1 MIQARKRNKKTQGTT
16 YYIYDEKNKTFIE
29 FLQIGI
35 KGYYLDISVNLDING
50 RAILYKEDKEITTK
64 FYNYE
69 TNTWEDTVV
78 TLPCYTLLSDG
89 ILNNI
94 YTTGIDSNSSVPD
107 NYEVPYLY
115 NNVVID
121 DNFYVTTEETDSI
134 DGKYTN
140 VYLSGVY
147 SDRFYRLPSGVW
159 SDSTEREY
167 KASYLKSSFASSPIN
182 GLIISNP
189 FNSVKNGERHDTSSL
204 NCIQREKY
212 GFPMGAFSIGDKL
225 SRSLDNYNF
234 FGYKP
239 ELWSKEYTNLIS
251 TSILEAYKKY
261 GFVRGRDSYVHYIFK
276 DGIADNDN
284 GAYSKYNMYIDIEES
299 TVEPTYYTGNFS
311 QNRTPTYNNI
321 ILDINLDNHDSQTNS
336 RYYIPKNKN
345 TENPFHLY
353 FLTKGNNGNHYS
365 LPSYSGTIMNSLLD
379 DVEFYNIYIS
389 EDYNACLKY
398 LDDGTVPKDAS
409 IKYADDDGNEVDK
422 DGAGKDEDESKY
434 DKQDEKNPT
443 NGAISCGGNN
453 YYLMSSEQLNN
464 FIKWFNNYTPSA
476 EEIAS
481 NMFTNKYGNLLECV
495 CGISYVPCAINKY
508 YTNQGTETIKIG
520 KLDTGISANVIKN
533 EGSNF
538 KLAEFKIERKFNN
551 FLDYEPYTKYQ
562 LYLPYVGVIE
572 LPTNTIVSNKGTT
585 VVVKG
590 AIDISTLTLTYTI
603 YSNGMVIYETSVSY
617 GQSIPISLTDR
628 IGTFSSAITET
639 ANRAVGA
646 IVAGATGNIMGVV
659 GNIAS
664 YHYKESPIVSTGTS
678 TSSGGRFQP
687 QKCYLIG
694 SYPVTKRP
702 DTYGHNVGF
711 PCMKSIKLNDNSLK
725 GFTKCHN
732 PVIEFG
738 NTKRVDESIVYPYES
753 EIEELY
759 NILKE
764 GFYL

>member
-1 MIQARKRNKKTQGTT
+1 MIQARKRNKKTKGTS
-16 YYIYDEKNKTFIE
+16 YYLYDEINKTFIE
-29 FLQIGI
+29 FLRIGLN
-35 KGYYLDISVNLDING
+35 GYYLDISVNLDIEG
-50 RAILYKEDKEITTK
+50 RAILYKEEKQITTK
-64 FYNYE
+64 FYSYD

-89 ILNNI
+89 IIKNI
-94 YTTGIDSNSSVPD
+94 YTTGVDSYSSVPN
-107 NYEVPYLY
+107 NYEVPLSY

-121 DNFYVTTEETDSI
+121 DNLYVTIEETSSI

-140 VYLSGVY
+140 VNLSGVY
-147 SDRFYRLPSGVW
+147 SDRFYRLPSGTW
-159 SDSTEREY
+159 SDSKEREY
-167 KASYLKSSFASSPIN
+167 KASYLKSSFVSSPIN
-182 GLIISNP
+182 GLIINNP
-189 FNSVKNGERHDTSSL
+189 FNNVKNGAQHDTSNS
-204 NCIQREKY
+204 NCIQCEKY

-225 SRSLDNYNF
+225 SRNLDNYNF

-239 ELWSKEYTNLIS
+239 ELWSKKYTNLIS

-261 GFVRGRDSYVHYIFK
+261 GFVRGTNSYVPYIFK
-276 DGIADNDN
+276 DGVADNDN
-284 GAYSKYNMYIDIEES
+284 GAYSVYNMYIDIESS

-311 QNRTPTYNNI
+311 QNRNPTYNNI
-321 ILDINLDNHDSQTNS
+321 ILDINLDNHDSQTNA
-336 RYYIPKNKN
+336 RYYIDKNGNKV
-345 TENPFHLY
+345 NPLHLY
-353 FLTKGNNGNHYS
+353 FSNKGNNGNYYS
-365 LPSYSGTIMNSLLD
+365 VPSYSGTIMNSLLD

-398 LDDGTVPKDAS
+398 LDDGTVPKDAT

-422 DGAGKDEDESKY
+422 DGAGKDEDDSKY

-443 NGAISCGGNN
+443 HGAISCGGNN
-453 YYLMSSEQLNN
+453 YYIMSSEQLNS
-464 FIKWFNNYTPSA
+464 FISWFNNYTPSA
-476 EEIAS
+476 DEIAS
-481 NMFTNKYGNLLECV
+481 NIFTNKYGNLLECV

-508 YTNQGTETIKIG
+508 YTNQGAETIKIG

-538 KLAEFKIERKFNN
+538 TLAEFKIERKFNN
-551 FLDYEPYTKYQ
+551 FLDYDPYTKYQ

-572 LPTNTIVSNKGTT
+572 LPTNTIVSNKGST

-628 IGTFSSAITET
+628 IGTFTSAITET
-639 ANRAVGA
+639 TNRAVGA
-646 IVAGATGNIMGVV
+646 VVAGATGNVMGVAA
-659 GNIAS
+659 NIAS
-664 YHYKESPIVSTGTS
+664 FHYKESPVVSTGTS

-687 QKCYLIG
+687 QKCYLIA

-732 PVIEFG
+732 PVIKFG
-738 NTKRVDESIVYPYES
+738 NSKRIDDSIVYPYES

>member
-1 MIQARKRNKKTQGTT
+1 MIQARKRNRRFSGNTF
-16 YYIYDEKNKTFIE
+16 YYPNNDIPIE
-29 FLQIGI
+29 FLKIG
-35 KGYYLDISVNLDING
+35 YSCNYVDISVNIDIEG

-69 TNTWEDTVV
+69 NNAWEDTTV
-78 TLPCYTLLSDG
+78 TLPCYTILSDG
-89 ILNNI
+89 ILKNA
-94 YTTGIDSNSSVPD
+94 YTTGVDGKSQTLNGK
-107 NYEVPYLY
+107 EVPYSY
-115 NNVVID
+115 NSVIINDNEVVS
-121 DNFYVTTEETDSI
+121 VSESDSLN
-134 DGKYTN
+134 GKYKN
-140 VYLSGVY
+140 ISVSGAY
-147 SDRFYRLPSGVW
+147 SDSFYKLPSGTW
-159 SDSTEREY
+159 TDNAEREY
-167 KASYLKSSFASSPIN
+167 KASMIKSSFVSSPTN
-182 GLIISNP
+182 GLIITNP
-189 FNSVKNGERHDTSSL
+189 FNRVKNGASHDTSNS
-204 NCIQREKY
+204 NYIQRELY
-212 GFPMGAFSIGDKL
+212 GFPMGAFSNGDQL
-225 SRSLDNYNF
+225 SRDKNNYNF

-239 ELWSKEYTNLIS
+239 ELWSYKYTNIPI

-261 GFVRGRDSYVHYIFK
+261 GVVRGNPDSVRYIFN
-276 DGIADNDN
+276 DGVAENVD
-284 GAYSKYNMYIDIEES
+284 GSYTSYNMYIDIENTS
-299 TVEPTYYTGNFS
+299 V
-311 QNRTPTYNNI
+311 TPTYFAGGAQRNQSNPTYDNI
-321 ILDINLDNHDSQTNS
+321 ILDINLDNHVSQTNS
-336 RYYIPKNKN
+336 RYYIKQDTSHN
-345 TENPFHLY
+345 TPYHLY
-353 FLTKGNNGNHYS
+353 NNPPSGSYTRLT
-365 LPSYSGTIMNSLLD
+365 PFSGEIMNSLLD

-389 EDYNACLKY
+389 KDYDACLKY

-409 IKYADDDGNEVDK
+409 IKYADEDGNEIDK
-422 DGAGKDEDESKY
+422 DNPGKDDDDSKY

-443 NGAISCGGNN
+443 NGAITCGGNN

-464 FIKWFNNYTPSA
+464 FISWFNNYTPSA

-481 NMFTNKYGNLLECV
+481 NIFTNKYGNLLECV

-572 LPTNTIVSNKGTT
+572 LPTNTIVSNKGSS

-639 ANRAVGA
+639 TNRAVGA
-646 IVAGATGNIMGVV
+646 VVAGATGNVMGVAT
-659 GNIAS
+659 NIAS
-664 YHYKESPIVSTGTS
+664 YHYKESPVVSTGTS

-687 QKCYLIG
+687 QKCYLIA

-702 DTYGHNVGF
+702 DTYGHNLGF

-738 NTKRVDESIVYPYES
+738 NSKRGENSIVYPYES

>member
-1 MIQARKRNKKTQGTT
+1 MIQARKRNKQIRGTT
-16 YYIYDEKNKTFIE
+16 YYLYDENNKS
-29 FLQIGI
+29 FLE
-35 KGYYLDISVNLDING
+35 YLQTGDACDFTDISVNIDING
-50 RAILYKEDKEITTK
+50 RAILYKEEKKITTK
-64 FYNYE
+64 FYNYDN
-69 TNTWEDTVV
+69 NTWEDTVV

-89 ILNNI
+89 ILNDI
-94 YTTGIDSNSSVPD
+94 YTTGVDSYINVPND
-107 NYEVPYLY
+107 YEVPYLY
-115 NNVVID
+115 NDVVID
-121 DNFYVTTEETDSI
+121 ENLYITVDETNSI

-140 VYLSGVY
+140 VNLSGVY
-147 SDRFYRLPSGVW
+147 SDRFYRFPSGAW
-159 SDSTEREY
+159 SDSEEREY
-167 KASYLKSSFASSPIN
+167 KASYIKSSFASSPVN

-189 FNSVKNGERHDTSSL
+189 FNSVKNGAKHDTSYS
-204 NCIQREKY
+204 NCIQSEKN
-212 GFPMGAFSIGDKL
+212 GFPMGAFSKGDQL
-225 SRSLDNYNF
+225 SRNLDNYNF

-239 ELWSKEYTNLIS
+239 ELWSKQYTTLIS
-251 TSILEAYKKY
+251 TAILEAYKKY
-261 GFVRGRDSYVHYIFK
+261 GFVRGASDKVCYIFK
-276 DGIADNDN
+276 DGVAEDEN
-284 GAYSKYNMYIDIEES
+284 GAYSKYNAYIDIES
-299 TVEPTYYTGNFS
+299 SLVTPTYYTGNFS
-311 QNRTPTYNNI
+311 QNGNPTYNNI

-336 RYYIPKNKN
+336 RYYIPKNGN
-345 TENPFHLY
+345 VDSPLHLY
-353 FLTKGNNGNHYS
+353 AVTNGNKGKYYS
-365 LPSYSGTIMNSLLD
+365 LTSFSGTIMNTLLD

-409 IKYADDDGNEVDK
+409 IKYADDDGNEIDK

-443 NGAISCGGNN
+443 KGAISCCGNN
-453 YYLMSSEQLNN
+453 YYLMSSEQLNS
-464 FIKWFNNYTPSA
+464 FISWFNNYTPSA

-481 NMFTNKYGNLLECV
+481 NIFTNKYGNLLECV
-495 CGISYVPCAINKY
+495 CGISYVPCAISKY
-508 YTNQGTETIKIG
+508 YKNQGTETIKIG

-551 FLDYEPYTKYQ
+551 FLDYDPYTKYQ

-639 ANRAVGA
+639 TNRAVGA
-646 IVAGATGNIMGVV
+646 VVAGATGNVMGVAT
-659 GNIAS
+659 NIAS
-664 YHYKESPIVSTGTS
+664 YHYKESPVVSTGTS

-687 QKCYLIG
+687 QKCYLIA

-738 NTKRVDESIVYPYES
+738 NSKRVDDSIVYPYES

>member
-1 MIQARKRNKKTQGTT
+1 MIQARKRNKRTGGSS
-16 YYIYDEKNKTFIE
+16 YFYKNGNNVIK
-29 FLQIGI
+29 FLEYGSG
-35 KGYYLDISVNLDING
+35 GYYVDISVNLDIEG
-50 RAILYKEDKEITTK
+50 RAILYKEDKVIPTK
-64 FYNYE
+64 YYNYV
-69 TNTWEDTVV
+69 NNAWEDTTV
-78 TLPCYTLLSDG
+78 TLPCYTILSDG
-89 ILNNI
+89 ILKNA
-94 YTTGIDSNSSVPD
+94 YTTGVDGVKGVPSG
-107 NYEVPYLY
+107 NEVPYSY
-115 NNVVID
+115 NSVIVNDEEVVK
-121 DNFYVTTEETDSI
+121 VTETDSL
-134 DGKYTN
+134 DGKYQIIRI
-140 VYLSGVY
+140 SGAY
-147 SDRFYRLPSGVW
+147 SNSFYRFPSGEW
-159 SDSTEREY
+159 SEDDVRKY
-167 KASYLKSSFASSPIN
+167 KSSYLKSSFVSSPLN
-182 GLIISNP
+182 GLIIKNP
-189 FNSVKNGERHDTSSL
+189 FNNVKNGASHDTS
-204 NCIQREKY
+204 NNNNIQNETY
-212 GFPMGAFSIGDKL
+212 GFPMGAFSIGDQL
-225 SRSLDNYNF
+225 SRDKNNYNF

-239 ELWSKEYTNLIS
+239 ELWSTRYTALQI

-261 GFVRGRDSYVHYIFK
+261 GIVRGNADAVRYIFK
-276 DGIADNDN
+276 DGIAENVD
-284 GAYSKYNMYIDIEES
+284 GSYSSYDMYISMES
-299 TVEPTYYTGNFS
+299 SSITPTYYAPGITRNTK
-311 QNRTPTYNNI
+311 NILYDNI
-321 ILDINLDNHDSQTNS
+321 ILDINIDNHVDQSQS
-336 RYYIPKNKN
+336 KYYINQD
-345 TENPFHLY
+345 TEYTTPFHLY
-353 FLTKGNNGNHYS
+353 SNLSNKHYNS
-365 LPSYSGTIMNSLLD
+365 LACFSGSIMESLLD

-389 EDYNACLKY
+389 KDYDACLKY
-398 LDDGTVPKDAS
+398 LDDGTVPKDAT
-409 IKYADDDGNEVDK
+409 IKHADEDGNEIDK
-422 DGAGKDEDESKY
+422 DNPGKDDDDSKY

-443 NGAISCGGNN
+443 QGAISCGGNN
-453 YYLMSSEQLNN
+453 YYLMSSEQLNS
-464 FIKWFNNYTPSA
+464 FISWFNNYTPSA
-476 EEIAS
+476 DEITS
-481 NMFTNKYGNLLECV
+481 NIFTNKYGNLLECV

-562 LYLPYVGVIE
+562 LYIPYVGVIE

-639 ANRAVGA
+639 TNRAVGA
-646 IVAGATGNIMGVV
+646 VVAGATGNVMGVV
-659 GNIAS
+659 TNIAS
-664 YHYKESPIVSTGTS
+664 YHYKESPVVSTGTS

-687 QKCYLIG
+687 QKCYLIA

-738 NTKRVDESIVYPYES
+738 NSKRVDDSIVYPYES

>member
-1 MIQARKRNKKTQGTT
+1 MIQARKKNKRTLGSTR
-16 YYIYDEKNKTFIE
+16 YYINNDSFIE
-29 FLQIGI
+29 FLRFGRTLF
-35 KGYYLDISVNLDING
+35 YVDVSVNLDIDG
-50 RAILYKEDKEITTK
+50 RAILYKEDKELNTK
-64 FYNYE
+64 YYDYE
-69 TNTWEDTVV
+69 TKTWKDTVV

-89 ILNNI
+89 TLKKA
-94 YTTGIDSNSSVPD
+94 YTTGIADSGATPND
-107 NYEVPYLY
+107 YEVPYSY
-115 NNVVID
+115 NSVVINED
-121 DNFYVTTEETDSI
+121 EVIKVTETESLS
-134 DGKYTN
+134 GKYKEVSLT
-140 VYLSGVY
+140 GAY
-147 SDRFYRLPSGVW
+147 SDSFYRYPSGKW
-159 SDSTEREY
+159 SESVERKY
-167 KASYLKSSFASSPIN
+167 KASYLKSSHVSSPLN

-189 FNSVKNGERHDTSSL
+189 FNSIKNGSTSHDTSVN
-204 NCIQREKY
+204 NCIQNEKIN
-212 GFPMGAFSIGDKL
+212 FPMGAFSKGDQL
-225 SRSLDNYNF
+225 SRDKNNYNF

-239 ELWSKEYTNLIS
+239 ELWSRNTNLVVTS
-251 TSILEAYKKY
+251 TLEAYKKY
-261 GFVRGRDSYVHYIFK
+261 GVIRGNFNIVHALFK
-276 DGIADNDN
+276 DGVAENVN
-284 GAYSKYNMYIDIEES
+284 GSYSEYDMYIDIENS
-299 TVEPTYYTGNFS
+299 NIEPTYYASGVSLNS
-311 QNRTPTYNNI
+311 KPIYDNI
-321 ILDINLDNHDSQTNS
+321 ILDINLDNHDSQTDS
-336 RYYIPKNKN
+336 KYYIAKN
-345 TENPFHLY
+345 TTLDSPRHLY
-353 FLTKGNNGNHYS
+353 YNYKGEQYVS
-365 LPSYSGTIMNSLLD
+365 LSSYSGVVMNSLLD

-389 EDYNACLKY
+389 KDYDACLKY
-398 LDDGTVPKDAS
+398 LDDGTVPKDAT

-443 NGAISCGGNN
+443 HGAISCGGNN
-453 YYLMSSEQLNN
+453 YYLMSSEQLNS
-464 FIKWFNNYTPSA
+464 FISWFNNYTPSA

-481 NMFTNKYGNLLECV
+481 NIFTNKYGNLLECV

-508 YTNQGTETIKIG
+508 YTNHGTETIKIG

-603 YSNGMVIYETSVSY
+603 YSNGMVIYETTVSY

-628 IGTFSSAITET
+628 ISTFSSAITET
-639 ANRAVGA
+639 TNRAVGA
-646 IVAGATGNIMGVV
+646 VVAGATGNVMGVAA
-659 GNIAS
+659 NIAS
-664 YHYKESPIVSTGTS
+664 FHYKESPVVSTGTS

-687 QKCYLIG
+687 QKCYLIA

-732 PVIEFG
+732 PVIDFG
-738 NTKRVDESIVYPYES
+738 NSKRVDDSIVYPYES

>member
-1 MIQARKRNKKTQGTT
+1 MIQARKRNRRFSGNTF
-16 YYIYDEKNKTFIE
+16 YYPDNSIPIE
-29 FLQIGI
+29 FLKIG
-35 KGYYLDISVNLDING
+35 YSCDYVDISVNLDIEG
-50 RAILYKEDKEITTK
+50 RAILYKEDKVISTK
-64 FYNYE
+64 FYNYD
-69 TNTWEDTVV
+69 NNAWEDTTV
-78 TLPCYTLLSDG
+78 TLPCYTILSDG
-89 ILNNI
+89 ILKNA
-94 YTTGIDSNSSVPD
+94 YTTGVNGSKGVPSG
-107 NYEVPYLY
+107 NEVPYEY
-115 NNVVID
+115 HSVTVNNEEVVTVKE
-121 DNFYVTTEETDSI
+121 NDSL
-134 DGKYTN
+134 DGKYVN
-140 VYLSGVY
+140 VRVSGAY
-147 SDRFYRLPSGVW
+147 SDSFYRFPSGKW
-159 SDSTEREY
+159 SEDDERKY
-167 KASYLKSSFASSPIN
+167 KSSQLKSSFVSSPLN
-182 GLIISNP
+182 GLIIANP
-189 FNSVKNGERHDTSSL
+189 FNNVKNGASHDTSNS
-204 NCIQREKY
+204 NCIQRELY
-212 GFPMGAFSIGDKL
+212 GFPMGAFSKNDQL
-225 SRSLDNYNF
+225 SREKNNYNF

-239 ELWSKEYTNLIS
+239 ELWSSRYTELKI

-261 GFVRGRDSYVHYIFK
+261 GVVRGNPDAVRYIFS
-276 DGIADNDN
+276 DGVAENVD
-284 GAYSKYNMYIDIEES
+284 GSYTSYNMYIDLEMS
-299 TVEPTYYTGNFS
+299 SVTPTYYAGGIQRNQS
-311 QNRTPTYNNI
+311 NPTYDNI
-321 ILDINLDNHDSQTNS
+321 ILDINLDNHENQSNS
-336 RYYIPKNKN
+336 RYYIKKDTAHTTPY
-345 TENPFHLY
+345 HLY
-353 FLTKGNNGNHYS
+353 IIPNSGKYRALS
-365 LPSYSGTIMNSLLD
+365 SVSGTIMGTLLD

-389 EDYNACLKY
+389 KDYDACLKY
-398 LDDGTVPKDAS
+398 LDDGTVPKDAT
-409 IKYADDDGNEVDK
+409 IKHADEDGNEIDK
-422 DGAGKDEDESKY
+422 DNPGKDEDGSKY

-443 NGAISCGGNN
+443 HGAISCGGNN

-464 FIKWFNNYTPSA
+464 FISWFNNYTPSA

-481 NMFTNKYGNLLECV
+481 NIFTNKYGNLLECV

-508 YTNQGTETIKIG
+508 YTNQGSETIKIG

-639 ANRAVGA
+639 TNRAVGA
-646 IVAGATGNIMGVV
+646 VVAGATGNVMGVV
-659 GNIAS
+659 TNIAS
-664 YHYKESPIVSTGTS
+664 YHYKESPVVSTGTS

-687 QKCYLIG
+687 QKCYLIA

-738 NTKRVDESIVYPYES
+738 NSKRVDNSIIYPYES

>member
-1 MIQARKRNKKTQGTT
+1 MIQARKRNKRFSGDTF
-16 YYIYDEKNKTFIE
+16 YYPNNDIPIE
-29 FLQIGI
+29 FLKIGTS
-35 KGYYLDISVNLDING
+35 GDYVDISVNLDIEG

-64 FYNYE
+64 FYNYS
-69 TNTWEDTVV
+69 NNVWEDTTV
-78 TLPCYTLLSDG
+78 TLPCYTILSDG
-89 ILNNI
+89 ILKNA
-94 YTTGIDSNSSVPD
+94 YTTGVNGTNGVP
-107 NYEVPYLY
+107 NGNEVPYLY
-115 NNVVID
+115 HSVTVNNEEVVT
-121 DNFYVTTEETDSI
+121 VKETDSL
-134 DGKYTN
+134 DGKYVN
-140 VYLSGVY
+140 VRVSGAY
-147 SDRFYRLPSGVW
+147 SDSFYRFPSGRW
-159 SDSTEREY
+159 SEDDERKY
-167 KASYLKSSFASSPIN
+167 KSSQLKSSFVSSPIN
-182 GLIISNP
+182 GLIIANP
-189 FNSVKNGERHDTSSL
+189 FNNVKNGASHDTSNS
-204 NCIQREKY
+204 NYIQRELY
-212 GFPMGAFSIGDKL
+212 GFPMGAFSKGDKL
-225 SRSLDNYNF
+225 SRDKNNYNF

-239 ELWSKEYTNLIS
+239 ELWSSQYTDIRI

-261 GFVRGRDSYVHYIFK
+261 GVVRGNPAAVSYIFN
-276 DGIADNDN
+276 DGVAENEN
-284 GAYSKYNMYIDIEES
+284 GSYNEYNMYIDMEIS
-299 TVEPTYYTGNFS
+299 SVTPTYYAGGIQRKQSN
-311 QNRTPTYNNI
+311 PTYDNI
-321 ILDINLDNHDSQTNS
+321 ILDINLDNHVTQSDS
-336 RYYIPKNKN
+336 RYYIKQDTAHN
-345 TENPFHLY
+345 TPYHLY
-353 FLTKGNNGNHYS
+353 NNPNSRNYTRLTS
-365 LPSYSGTIMNSLLD
+365 FSGEIMNTLLD

-389 EDYNACLKY
+389 KDYDACLKY

-409 IKYADDDGNEVDK
+409 IKYADEDGNEIDK
-422 DGAGKDEDESKY
+422 DNAGKDEDDSKY

-443 NGAISCGGNN
+443 HGAISCGGNN

-464 FIKWFNNYTPSA
+464 FISWFNNYTPSA

-481 NMFTNKYGNLLECV
+481 NIFTNKYGNLLECV

-520 KLDTGISANVIKN
+520 KLDTGISANIIKN

-572 LPTNTIVSNKGTT
+572 LPTNTIVSNKGST
-585 VVVKG
+585 VVVKC

-639 ANRAVGA
+639 TNRAVGSV
-646 IVAGATGNIMGVV
+646 VAGATGNVMGVV
-659 GNIAS
+659 TNIAS
-664 YHYKESPIVSTGTS
+664 FHYKESPVVSTGTS

-687 QKCYLIG
+687 QKCYLIA
-694 SYPVTKRP
+694 SHPVTKRP

-738 NTKRVDESIVYPYES
+738 NSKRVDDSIVYPYES

>member
-1 MIQARKRNKKTQGTT
+1 MIQAKKRTKRMSGAIH
-16 YYIYDEKNKTFIE
+16 YYHNNGSFIE
-29 FLQIGI
+29 FLSVGS
-35 KGYYLDISVNLDING
+35 KGYYTDLSVNLDIEG
-50 RAILYKEDKEITTK
+50 RAILYKEDKKLNTK
-64 FYNYE
+64 YYDYDSNS
-69 TNTWEDTVV
+69 WKDTVV
-78 TLPCYTLLSDG
+78 SLPCYTLLSDG
-89 ILNNI
+89 TLKQA
-94 YTTGIDSNSSVPD
+94 YTTGVNGSTATPNGYD
-107 NYEVPYLY
+107 VPYSY
-115 NNVVID
+115 NNVVLNG
-121 DNFYVTTEETDSI
+121 DNVITVSETDSLN
-134 DGKYTN
+134 GKYKN
-140 VYLSGVY
+140 VSFSGAY
-147 SDRFYRLPSGVW
+147 SKSYYKNPSGTW
-159 SDSTEREY
+159 SSSDTREY
-167 KASYLKSSFASSPIN
+167 KASYLKSSFVSSPIN
-182 GLIISNP
+182 GLIIRNA
-189 FNSVKNGERHDTSSL
+189 FNRIKNGSTNHDSSKSD
-204 NCIQREKY
+204 CIQNEY
-212 GFPMGAFSIGDKL
+212 YSFPMGAFSAGDKL
-225 SRSLDNYNF
+225 SRKIDKNNYNF

-239 ELWSKEYTNLIS
+239 ELWSNYTDLYRTS
-251 TSILEAYKKY
+251 TLEAYKKY
-261 GFVRGRDSYVHYIFK
+261 GVIRGNWDTINSLFK
-276 DGIADNDN
+276 DGVPENSD
-284 GAYSKYNMYIDIEES
+284 GSYSEYDLYMDIENS
-299 TVEPTYYTGNFS
+299 KIEPTYYAGSVYKSSHPQFD
-311 QNRTPTYNNI
+311 NI
-321 ILDINLDNHDSQTNS
+321 ILDINLDNHETQTNS
-336 RYYIPKNKN
+336 QYYVPKNESKN
-345 TENPFHLY
+345 SPLHLY
-353 FLTKGNNGNHYS
+353 RDYNNEHVT
-365 LPSYSGTIMNSLLD
+365 LPSFSGVVMNSLLD

-398 LDDGTVPKDAS
+398 LDDGTVPKDAT
-409 IKYADDDGNEVDK
+409 IKYADDDGNEIDK
-422 DGAGKDEDESKY
+422 DGAGKDEDNSKY

-464 FIKWFNNYTPSA
+464 FISWFNNYTPSA

-603 YSNGMVIYETSVSY
+603 YSNDMVIYETSVSY

-639 ANRAVGA
+639 TNRAVGSV
-646 IVAGATGNIMGVV
+646 VAGATGNVMGVV
-659 GNIAS
+659 TNIAS
-664 YHYKESPIVSTGTS
+664 YHYKESPVVSTGTS

-687 QKCYLIG
+687 QKCYLIA

-711 PCMKSIKLNDNSLK
+711 PCMKSIQLNDNSLK

-732 PVIEFG
+732 PVIKFG
-738 NTKRVDESIVYPYES
+738 NSKRGENSIVYPYES

>member
-1 MIQARKRNKKTQGTT
+1 MIQVRKRNKKTQGTT
-16 YYIYDEKNKTFIE
+16 YYLYDEKNKSFLE
-29 FLQIGI
+29 YLQIG
-35 KGYYLDISVNLDING
+35 KRGYYLDISVNLDING
-50 RAILYKEDKEITTK
+50 RAILYKEDKKVTTK
-64 FYNYE
+64 FYNYDS
-69 TNTWEDTVV
+69 NTWEDTVV

-94 YTTGIDSNSSVPD
+94 YTTGVDSNTSVPRD
-107 NYEVPYLY
+107 CEVPYSY
-115 NNVVID
+115 NNVVVD
-121 DNFYVTTEETDSI
+121 DNVYVTIETTDSI

-140 VYLSGVY
+140 VKLSGVH
-147 SDRFYRLPSGVW
+147 SDRYYRLPSGTW
-159 SDSTEREY
+159 SDSDEREY
-167 KASYLKSSFASSPIN
+167 KASYLKSSFVSSPTN

-189 FNSVKNGERHDTSSL
+189 FNSVKNGERHDTSNS
-204 NCIQREKY
+204 NYIQSEKY
-212 GFPMGAFSIGDKL
+212 GFPMGAFSKGDQL
-225 SRSLDNYNF
+225 SRNLDNYNF

-239 ELWSKEYTNLIS
+239 ELWSNRYTNIIS

-261 GFVRGRDSYVHYIFK
+261 GFVRGTSSNVPYIFK
-276 DGIADNDN
+276 EGVAE
-284 GAYSKYNMYIDIEES
+284 GAYSKYNLYIDIENS
-299 TVEPTYYTGNFS
+299 AVIPTYYTGNFK
-311 QNRTPTYNNI
+311 NNTNCKFFNV
-321 ILDINLDNHDSQTNS
+321 ILDINLDNHVTQTDSK
-336 RYYIPKNKN
+336 YYIYQDGNL
-345 TENPFHLY
+345 ENPRHLY
-353 FLTKGNNGNHYS
+353 FPVKGNYCYS
-365 LPSYSGTIMNSLLD
+365 LPSYSGTIMDTLLD
-379 DVEFYNIYIS
+379 DVEFYNIFIS
-389 EDYNACLKY
+389 EDYDACLKY
-398 LDDGTVPKDAS
+398 LDDGTVPKDAT
-409 IKYADDDGNEVDK
+409 IKYADDDGNEIDK

-453 YYLMSSEQLNN
+453 YYLMSSEQLNS
-464 FIKWFNNYTPSA
+464 FISWFNNYTPSA

-495 CGISYVPCAINKY
+495 CGISYVPCAISKY
-508 YTNQGTETIKIG
+508 YKNQGTETIKIG

-639 ANRAVGA
+639 TNRAVGA
-646 IVAGATGNIMGVV
+646 VVAGATGNVMGLVS
-659 GNIAS
+659 NIAS
-664 YHYKESPIVSTGTS
+664 YHYKESPIVSTGKS

-687 QKCYLIG
+687 QKCYLIA
-694 SYPVTKRP
+694 SHPVTKRP

-732 PVIEFG
+732 PVIKFG
-738 NTKRVDESIVYPYES
+738 NSKRVDETIVYPYES

>member
-1 MIQARKRNKKTQGTT
+1 MIQVKKRNKRIGGSI
-16 YYIYDEKNKTFIE
+16 YYYNNNGAVIE
-29 FLQIGI
+29 FLREGGT
-35 KGYYLDISVNLDING
+35 GYYTDISVNLDIDG
-50 RAILYKEDKEITTK
+50 RAILYKEDKKLNTK
-64 FYNYE
+64 YYDYD
-69 TNTWEDTVV
+69 TNSWKDTVV
-78 TLPCYTLLSDG
+78 SLPCYTLLSDG
-89 ILNNI
+89 TLKQA
-94 YTTGIDSNSSVPD
+94 YTTGVSDSTSTPNG
-107 NYEVPYLY
+107 YEVPYSY
-115 NNVVID
+115 NNVVI
-121 DNFYVTTEETDSI
+121 NGNNAITVTESDSLN
-134 DGKYTN
+134 GKYKN
-140 VYLSGVY
+140 VNFSGAY
-147 SDRFYRLPSGVW
+147 SKSYYKNPSGTW
-159 SDSTEREY
+159 SSSDESEY
-167 KASYLKSSFASSPIN
+167 KSSYLKSSFVSSPTN
-182 GLIISNP
+182 GLIIENP
-189 FNSVKNGERHDTSSL
+189 FRSIKNGSTNHDSSYFD
-204 NCIQREKY
+204 CIQNEY
-212 GFPMGAFSIGDKL
+212 NFFPMGSFSKGDKL
-225 SRSLDNYNF
+225 SRKIDKNNYNF

-239 ELWSKEYTNLIS
+239 ELWSRFTALNV

-261 GFVRGRDSYVHYIFK
+261 GVIRGNFNTINGLFK
-276 DGIADNDN
+276 DDSKNVN
-284 GAYSKYNMYIDIEES
+284 GSYSKYDLYIDIENS
-299 TVEPTYYTGNFS
+299 KIVPTYYCSSILKETNPQF
-311 QNRTPTYNNI
+311 NNI
-321 ILDINLDNHDSQTNS
+321 ILDINLDNHQSQINS
-336 RYYIPKNKN
+336 EYYIPKDTSKN
-345 TENPFHLY
+345 SPLHLY
-353 FLTKGNNGNHYS
+353 YDYYQQQYVS
-365 LPSYSGTIMNSLLD
+365 LSSFSGVVMNTLLD
-379 DVEFYNIYIS
+379 DVEFYNIHIS
-389 EDYNACLKY
+389 KDYDACLKY

-409 IKYADDDGNEVDK
+409 IKYADDDGNEVEK
-422 DGAGKDEDESKY
+422 DNEGKDDDDSKY

-453 YYLMSSEQLNN
+453 YYLMSSEQLNS
-464 FIKWFNNYTPSA
+464 FISWFNNFTPSA

-495 CGISYVPCAINKY
+495 CGISYVPCAISKY
-508 YTNQGTETIKIG
+508 YKNQGTETIKIG

-538 KLAEFKIERKFNN
+538 KLAEFKIKRKFNN
-551 FLDYEPYTKYQ
+551 FLDYGPYTKYQ

-603 YSNGMVIYETSVSY
+603 YSNDMVIYETSVSY

-639 ANRAVGA
+639 TNRAVGSV
-646 IVAGATGNIMGVV
+646 VAGATGNVMGVV
-659 GNIAS
+659 TNIAS
-664 YHYKESPIVSTGTS
+664 YHYKESPVVSTGTS

-687 QKCYLIG
+687 QKCYLIA

-711 PCMKSIKLNDNSLK
+711 PCMKSIKLNDKSLK

-738 NTKRVDESIVYPYES
+738 NSKRVDGSIVYPYES

>member
-1 MIQARKRNKKTQGTT
+1 MIQARKRNKRTVGST
-16 YYIYDEKNKTFIE
+16 YYYKNNDSLIE
-29 FLQIGI
+29 FLQYGTSVYFI
-35 KGYYLDISVNLDING
+35 DVSVNLDIEG
-50 RAILYKEDKEITTK
+50 RAILYKEDKVINTK
-64 FYNYE
+64 YYDYE
-69 TNTWEDTVV
+69 TKTWKDTVV

-94 YTTGIDSNSSVPD
+94 YTTGINKSSGTPTG
-107 NYEVPYLY
+107 YEVPYSY
-115 NNVVID
+115 NSVVTDEGEVIK
-121 DNFYVTTEETDSI
+121 VTETDSLS
-134 DGKYTN
+134 GKYTN
-140 VYLSGVY
+140 VSLSGSY
-147 SDRFYRLPSGVW
+147 SDSFYRYPSGKW
-159 SDSTEREY
+159 SEDEERKY
-167 KASYLKSSFASSPIN
+167 KSSYLKSSFVSSPLN
-182 GLIISNP
+182 GLIIKNP
-189 FNSVKNGERHDTSSL
+189 FNSINNGSTSHDSSL
-204 NCIQREKY
+204 YNCIQNENSN
-212 GFPMGAFSIGDKL
+212 FPMGAFKAGDKL
-225 SRSLDNYNF
+225 SRKIDNTNYNF

-239 ELWSKEYTNLIS
+239 ELWSNYTTLS
-251 TSILEAYKKY
+251 VTSILEAYKKY
-261 GFVRGRDSYVHYIFK
+261 GVIRGNWNVVSGLFK
-276 DGIADNDN
+276 DGVAENVN
-284 GAYSKYNMYIDIEES
+284 GSYSEYDAYIDIESS
-299 TVEPTYYTGNFS
+299 TIEPKYYGGGVMSNS
-311 QNRTPTYNNI
+311 RAKINNI
-321 ILDINLDNHDSQTNS
+321 ILDINLDNHDSQTDS
-336 RYYIPKNKN
+336 KYYFTKN
-345 TENPFHLY
+345 TEYDSPLHLY
-353 FLTKGNNGNHYS
+353 NNYS
-365 LPSYSGTIMNSLLD
+365 NKQYVSAPSFSGVVMDTLLD

-389 EDYNACLKY
+389 KDYDACLKY
-398 LDDGTVPKDAS
+398 LDDGTVPKDAT
-409 IKYADDDGNEVDK
+409 IKHADEDGNEIDK
-422 DGAGKDEDESKY
+422 DNPGKDDDDSKY

-443 NGAISCGGNN
+443 HGAITCGGNN

-464 FIKWFNNYTPSA
+464 FISWFNNYTPSA

-481 NMFTNKYGNLLECV
+481 NIFTNKYGNLLECV

-639 ANRAVGA
+639 TNRAVGA
-646 IVAGATGNIMGVV
+646 VVAGATGNVMGVV
-659 GNIAS
+659 TNIAS
-664 YHYKESPIVSTGTS
+664 FHYKESPVVSTGTS

-687 QKCYLIG
+687 QKCYLIA

-738 NTKRVDESIVYPYES
+738 NSKRVDGSIVYPYES

>member
-1 MIQARKRNKKTQGTT
+1 MIQVKKRNKKTLGSI
-16 YYIYDEKNKTFIE
+16 YYYNNNGAFIE
-29 FLQIGI
+29 FLREGATGFYTDLSI
-35 KGYYLDISVNLDING
+35 NLDING
-50 RAILYKEDKEITTK
+50 RAILYKEDKKLNTK
-64 FYNYE
+64 YYDYD
-69 TNTWEDTVV
+69 TNSWKDTVV
-78 TLPCYTLLSDG
+78 SLPCYTLLSDG
-89 ILNNI
+89 TLKRA
-94 YTTGIDSNSSVPD
+94 YTTGVSAQTSTPNG
-107 NYEVPYLY
+107 YEVPYSY
-115 NNVVID
+115 NNVVLNG
-121 DNFYVTTEETDSI
+121 DNAITVTETDSL
-134 DGKYTN
+134 DGKYKN
-140 VYLSGVY
+140 VSFSGAY
-147 SDRFYRLPSGVW
+147 SKSYYKNPSGKW
-159 SDSTEREY
+159 SSSDISEF
-167 KASYLKSSFASSPIN
+167 KSSYLKSSFVSSPTN
-182 GLIISNP
+182 GLIINDP
-189 FNSVKNGERHDTSSL
+189 FHSITNGSRNHDSSRYD
-204 NCIQREKY
+204 CIQNEY
-212 GFPMGAFSIGDKL
+212 YSFPMGAFSTGDKL
-225 SRSLDNYNF
+225 SRKIDKTNYNF

-239 ELWSKEYTNLIS
+239 ELWSFYTTLNVTS
-251 TSILEAYKKY
+251 TLEAYKKY
-261 GFVRGRDSYVHYIFK
+261 GVIRGNFNTINGLFK
-276 DGIADNDN
+276 DDSKNVN
-284 GAYSKYNMYIDIEES
+284 GSYSKYDLYMDIENS
-299 TVEPTYYTGNFS
+299 TIEPTYYCGGI
-311 QNRTPTYNNI
+311 YNGSNPQFDSI
-321 ILDINLDNHDSQTNS
+321 ILDINLDNHESQKS
-336 RYYIPKNKN
+336 QYYIPKDESKN
-345 TENPFHLY
+345 SPLHLY
-353 FLTKGNNGNHYS
+353 YDYTNKQYVS
-365 LPSYSGTIMNSLLD
+365 LSAFSGVVMNSLLD
-379 DVEFYNIYIS
+379 DVEFYNIHIS
-389 EDYNACLKY
+389 KDYDACLKY
-398 LDDGTVPKDAS
+398 LDDGTVPKDAK
-409 IKYADDDGNEVDK
+409 IKYADDDGNEIEK
-422 DGAGKDEDESKY
+422 DDPGKDDDDSKY
-434 DKQDEKNPT
+434 DKQNENNPT

-464 FIKWFNNYTPSA
+464 FISWFNNFTPSA

-585 VVVKG
+585 VVVKA

-603 YSNGMVIYETSVSY
+603 YSNDMVIYETSVSY

-639 ANRAVGA
+639 TNRAVGA
-646 IVAGATGNIMGVV
+646 VVAGATGNVMGVV
-659 GNIAS
+659 TNIAS
-664 YHYKESPIVSTGTS
+664 YHYKESPVVSTGTS

-687 QKCYLIG
+687 QKCYLIA

-711 PCMKSIKLNDNSLK
+711 PCMKSIKLNDKSLK

-738 NTKRVDESIVYPYES
+738 NSKRVDDSIVYPYES

>member
-1 MIQARKRNKKTQGTT
+1 MIQARKRNKRTVGSAI
-16 YYIYDEKNKTFIE
+16 YYPNENNAIE
-29 FLQIGI
+29 FLEYGSS
-35 KGYYLDISVNLDING
+35 GDYVDISVNLDIEG

-64 FYNYE
+64 FYNYG
-69 TNTWEDTVV
+69 NNSWEDTTV
-78 TLPCYTLLSDG
+78 TLPCYTILSDG
-89 ILNNI
+89 ILKNA
-94 YTTGIDSNSSVPD
+94 YTTGVNGKKSVP
-107 NYEVPYLY
+107 NGNEVPYLY
-115 NNVVID
+115 HSVTVNNEEVVT
-121 DNFYVTTEETDSI
+121 FKETDSL
-134 DGKYTN
+134 DGKYVN
-140 VYLSGVY
+140 VRVSGAY
-147 SDRFYRLPSGVW
+147 SDSFYRFPSGKW
-159 SDSTEREY
+159 SEDDERKY
-167 KASYLKSSFASSPIN
+167 KSSYLKSSFVSSPVN
-182 GLIISNP
+182 GLIIANP
-189 FNSVKNGERHDTSSL
+189 FNNVKNGASHDTSNS
-204 NCIQREKY
+204 NYIQRELY
-212 GFPMGAFSIGDKL
+212 GFPMGAFSKGDQLTRDKN
-225 SRSLDNYNF
+225 NYNF

-239 ELWSKEYTNLIS
+239 ELWSAQYTELRI

-261 GFVRGRDSYVHYIFK
+261 GVVRGNSDAVRYIFN
-276 DGIADNDN
+276 DGVAENVN
-284 GAYSKYNMYIDIEES
+284 GSYNEYNMYIDMELS
-299 TVEPTYYTGNFS
+299 SVTPVYYAPSITRNS
-311 QNRTPTYNNI
+311 SNVLYDNI
-321 ILDINLDNHDSQTNS
+321 ILDINLDNHVNQSNS
-336 RYYIPKNKN
+336 RYYIKKDTSHNAPY
-345 TENPFHLY
+345 HLY
-353 FLTKGNNGNHYS
+353 NNPNSGNYTQTS
-365 LPSYSGTIMNSLLD
+365 VFSGTIMESLLD

-389 EDYNACLKY
+389 KDYDACLKY
-398 LDDGTVPKDAS
+398 LDDGTVPKDAT
-409 IKYADDDGNEVDK
+409 IKHADEDGNEIDK
-422 DGAGKDEDESKY
+422 DNPGKDDDNSKY

-443 NGAISCGGNN
+443 HGAISCGGNN

-464 FIKWFNNYTPSA
+464 FISWFNNYTPSA

-481 NMFTNKYGNLLECV
+481 NIFTNKYGNLLECV

-520 KLDTGISANVIKN
+520 KLDTGISANAIKN

-603 YSNGMVIYETSVSY
+603 YSNGMVIYEASVSY

-639 ANRAVGA
+639 TNRAVGA
-646 IVAGATGNIMGVV
+646 VVAGATGNVMGVV
-659 GNIAS
+659 TNIAS
-664 YHYKESPIVSTGTS
+664 YHYKESPVVSTGTS

-687 QKCYLIG
+687 QKCYLIA

-738 NTKRVDESIVYPYES
+738 NTKRGENSIVYPYES